1 MTPDQRI
8 HNNLERICNAAG
20 VSMMHCTED
29 QLAAMR
35 EEMRSIMKESYI
47 KGSND
52 HYDALVKSGRLRK

>member
-35 EEMRSIMKESYI
+35 EEMRQIMSDSYI
-47 KGSND
+47 KGTQDNF
-52 HYDALVKSGRLRK
+52 DALVESGRINK

>member
-35 EEMRSIMKESYI
+35 EEMRRIMKESYI

-52 HYDALVKSGRLRK
+52 HYAAMVTARRVRK

>member
-20 VSMMHCTED
+20 VSITHCTEE
-29 QLAAMR
+29 QLAVMR
-35 EEMRSIMKESYI
+35 EEMRSVMKESYI

-52 HYDALVKSGRLRK
+52 HYDALVTSGRLRK

>member
-8 HNNLERICNAAG
+8 HSNLERICEAAG
-20 VSMMHCTED
+20 VSITHCTED

-35 EEMRSIMKESYI
+35 EEMRQIMKESYI

-52 HYDALVKSGRLRK
+52 HYEAMCGKGRK

>member
-20 VSMMHCTED
+20 VSMMHCTEY
-29 QLAAMR
+29 QLSAMR
-35 EEMRSIMKESYI
+35 EEMRQIMKDSYI

-52 HYDALVKSGRLRK
+52 HYEAMCVRVRK

>member
-35 EEMRSIMKESYI
+35 EEMRQIMKESYI
-47 KGSND
+47 PTAKRRCEATS
-52 HYDALVKSGRLRK
+52 A

>member
-8 HNNLERICNAAG
+8 HRNLERICDAAG
-20 VSMMHCTED
+20 VSITHCTED

-35 EEMRSIMKESYI
+35 EEMRKIMSESYT

-52 HYDALVKSGRLRK
+52 NYDAMRGKGRK